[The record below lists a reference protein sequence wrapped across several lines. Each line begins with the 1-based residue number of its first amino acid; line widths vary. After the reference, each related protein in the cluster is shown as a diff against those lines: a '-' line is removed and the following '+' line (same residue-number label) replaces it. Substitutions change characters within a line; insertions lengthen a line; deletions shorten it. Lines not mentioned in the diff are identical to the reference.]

1 MNSIINEFLSLAQNR
16 VLAKKQNN
24 INNINSI
31 IEAILPLI
39 QSDATNNGINVVFS
53 PIAVPDLLLN
63 EKEIRQLILNLVR
76 NGLEAMQPGGTLTLR
91 TFMENGYIVLSV
103 SDQGKGIEPNVL
115 EKWELLSLQ
124 RRITGLVWV

>member
-1 MNSIINEFLSLAQNR
+1 MTTVRGFLQILREKPECVKYYGYYTLIIEELDRMNSIINEFLSLAQNR

-53 PIAVPDLLLN
+53 P
-63 EKEIRQLILNLVR
+63 
-76 NGLEAMQPGGTLTLR
+76 
-91 TFMENGYIVLSV
+91 
-103 SDQGKGIEPNVL
+103 
-115 EKWELLSLQ
+115 
-124 RRITGLVWV
+124 